1 MVSGQIGDR
10 PEKDRLPDSIGGRNG
25 ATGPAERRGA
35 HTAFRGARR
44 RHFLDPAL
52 FAQRRRPRLRL
63 VETRRPQSTRHGR
76 ADRPAQISG
85 FWPAPRNRAVRR
97 LDPIPRAADR
107 RAWPVFRDYARRD
120 TTRREHFA
128 EAAKHLGLRSCTS
141 ADRQDLLD
149 CATNEAMSTDSGS
162 VIVLA
167 LLQQMRDRRIIL
179 PAPARIERIATG
191 GRARSRRLAAD
202 AMVAD
207 IDAAI
212 GGRLGLRISKSAP
225 RKPSNVRISTQN
237 ILTFDG
243 FFSSLELR
251 AWPCRASVRK
261 PFSLRRGVWPS
272 SGTSSSPPIAI
283 RRIYKKVRASNSQ
296 VKWLQQA
303 ILSN

>member
-1 MVSGQIGDR
+1 MARRGLLND
-10 PEKDRLPDSIGGRNG
+10 
-25 ATGPAERRGA
+25 AERTRLFEVPGDDTSLIRLYSLSDA
-35 HTAFRGARR
+35 DRDFVLSKRGARNQLGMAVQIGLLR
-44 RHFLDPAL
+44 YPGFG
-52 FAQRRRPRLRL
+52 LRL
-63 VETRRPQSTRHGR
+63 ETGPSAALIQFL
-76 ADRPAQISG
+76 AQQID
-85 FWPAPRNRAVRR
+85 AP
-97 LDPIPRAADR
+97 
-107 RAWPVFRDYARRD
+107 WPVFRDYARRD

-128 EAAKHLGLRSCTS
+128 EAAKHLGLRPCTS

-167 LLQQMRDRRIIL
+167 LLQQLRDRRIIL

-207 IDAAI
+207 IDAAV